1 MPLSPL
7 PPVVHRFTVESGD
20 EGARL
25 DVFVAHCLAPLSR
38 SQAQRLITEDKVTIN
53 GKPAR
58 RSALVAGG
66 DVVTVGVPPPLPD
79 IPLPENLPLS
89 VLHDDQDLIVINKPS
104 GLVVHP
110 GAGHSAGTLVNALLF
125 HVKGLS
131 GIGGRA
137 RPGIVHRLDRGTS
150 GVMVVAK
157 HDRAHQVLSKQF
169 QDRTVRKIYT
179 ALVWG
184 HPETGRVFDRALGRD
199 PKDRHKISSRAR
211 RTRTAYTRVERTE
224 PLDGLSLVEL
234 SIASGRTHQ
243 IRVHLSEAGYPVA
256 GDALYGGG
264 RRKGSAP
271 VLARLDRPF
280 LHASTLS
287 FQHPSDGREVTFH
300 APLPSDLLAIVDTL
314 RRTRDGKAR
323 GAGAPTSDREP
334 AGDH

>member
-1 MPLSPL
+1 MVHVLIV
-7 PPVVHRFTVESGD
+7 PPDD
-20 EGARL
+20 EGVRL
-25 DVFVAHCLAPLSR
+25 DVFVAHRLSPLSR
-38 SQAQRLITEDKVTIN
+38 SQAQRLITDAKVTIN

-58 RSALVAGG
+58 RSAHVAGG
-66 DVVTVGVPPPLPD
+66 DTVNVTVPPPLPD
-79 IPLPENLPLS
+79 TPLPEDLPIS
-89 VLHDDQDLIVINKPS
+89 VLHDDTDVVVINKPS

-110 GAGHSAGTLVNALLF
+110 GAGHSRGTLVNALLF
-125 HVKGLS
+125 HVRGLS

-157 HDRAHQVLSKQF
+157 HDAAHQALSKQF

-184 HPETGRVFDRALGRD
+184 HPEIGRVFDRALGRD

-211 RTRTAYTRVERTE
+211 RTRTAYTRVEEAE
-224 PLDGLSLVEL
+224 PLESLSLVQL

-256 GDALYGGG
+256 GDTLYGGG
-264 RRKGSAP
+264 RRKGSHP

-287 FQHPSDGREVTFH
+287 FRHPTDEREVTLH
-300 APLPSDLLAIVDTL
+300 APLPPNLLAIVDAL
-314 RRTRDGKAR
+314 RRSRDGKAR
-323 GAGAPTSDREP
+323 GAATT
-334 AGDH
+334 AMTDHGPEGEY

>member
-1 MPLSPL
+1 MT
-7 PPVVHRFTVESGD
+7 PPSGSAAAHRLVAEAGD
-20 EGARL
+20 AGVRL
-25 DVFVAHCLAPLSR
+25 DVFVASRLAPLSR

-53 GKPAR
+53 GKQAR
-58 RSALVAGG
+58 RSAIVSAGDAI
-66 DVVTVGVPPPLPD
+66 DVLVPPPLPD
-79 IPLPENLPLS
+79 TPLPENLPLT
-89 VLHDDQDLIVINKPS
+89 VIYDDDDVVVINKPA

-110 GAGHSAGTLVNALLF
+110 AAGHADGTLVNALLF

-157 HDRAHQVLSKQF
+157 HDTAHGALSKQF
-169 QDRTVRKIYT
+169 HDRTVQKVYT

-184 HPETGRVFDRALGRD
+184 HPEPGQVFDRALGRD

-211 RTRTAYTRVERTE
+211 RTRSAYTRVERAE
-224 PLDGLSLVEL
+224 ALDGLSLVEL

-256 GDALYGGG
+256 GDTLYGGG

-271 VLARLDRPF
+271 VLAKLERPF
-280 LHASTLS
+280 LHASMLS
-287 FQHPSDGREVTFH
+287 FHHPADGRTVTIQ
-300 APLPSDLLAIVDTL
+300 APLPANLLAIVDVL
-314 RRTRDGKAR
+314 RRTRDGRAR
-323 GAGAPTSDREP
+323 NAGSTASRES
-334 AGDH
+334 AEES